1 MGGAVVRGWRAAVL
15 CVGAAWLCVPAAP
28 GSAQMLRVAA
38 QEQRAEEGA
47 VLRGRLSN
55 GLPFMV
61 MEHNAPARGMTAR
74 LIVRAG
80 TLHEADDERGSALLA
95 ERVSRRAAAG
105 SLAASGVSAIDPV
118 RDVTGE
124 TGFEQTFFTVTVR
137 DVSEAGSAEWA
148 MRALAWA
155 ASSGKVS
162 NAAVAAEAEIVDQ
175 DRRAGAGSRVRLNE
189 RLWPLIVPGSR
200 AATRLPKAWFEEGC
214 APDAATVEA
223 FRTRWYAPSN
233 MMLVVVADA
242 PAAEVE
248 ALAERWLGAVPMGAS
263 PASPGTGVD
272 ADRGPSVLLATDG
285 ELTADVAQLVVLGPA
300 APPVRDRDSFRAV
313 LVDELAVRTLAS
325 RIDEKAAMG
334 RMHAQRTVVAAPEIA
349 HGLRAA
355 LAVSSGPAGSWEAI
369 LTDLAAEVHR
379 AVRLEPAERELER
392 ARLAA
397 ISDALAM
404 AEDEPGAPGA
414 KMVEHLT
421 RAAVTGAVWMSAG
434 EKLALVRELAP
445 AITGAEVREA
455 TQAMFDPVR
464 GTVLVMTPEGGAR
477 PSEDAAWRA
486 LITGLARAVSP
497 EYERPAPAAVLDH
510 APAAGRVD
518 ELSIDGASGVLS
530 AWLGNGVR
538 VHHREMAGHG
548 DRVFVTVTLAGGLES
563 ETPPTRGLTQSL
575 AALWQRPA
583 ARSRT
588 SAELGALLSK
598 SDVRVRGAVGDRRV
612 VLAVSASAAELERAF
627 EALHLLLSE
636 PLIEAAPFERW
647 RSAAAEAAGT
657 RAVQPA
663 GRAYEMFLD
672 ALAAPGDRRIM
683 PLSLDE
689 AAVARREAAQA
700 WIDQMAAQAPMEVA
714 VVGAVGME
722 RALELSARYVGSLA
736 SRARP
741 GHREVLGPG
750 ARPAVMEAV
759 LKSATPGVVPG
770 AGAGAEQGVA
780 RRVVPQRVSVGPSQV
795 RLRSVIPTPN
805 VEQAVVI
812 VGFRGAAR
820 ADSEEGWSLALAAD
834 VLTSRLQA
842 ELRDEGRLA
851 SGIAAVSLAS
861 GACDGCGRF
870 WATAVCDPARAEEVS
885 AAIDAAID
893 ALASHGP
900 SERELA
906 AAKARVAGRLEQE
919 LLDPAAWAGALASLS
934 SEGRTPVDVMNGPGR
949 VRRLDAERVREVF
962 AGASASDRRIA
973 VMVAPS
979 PDARR

>member
-1 MGGAVVRGWRAAVL
+1 MERGWRAAVL
-15 CVGAAWLCVPAAP
+15 CVGAAWLCVPALPAP
-28 GSAQMLRVAA
+28 GQMLRVAA
-38 QEQRAEEGA
+38 QEQAREGA
-47 VLRGRLSN
+47 VLHGRLSN
-55 GLPFMV
+55 ELPFMV
-61 MEHNAPARGMTAR
+61 MEHSAPARGMTAR

-95 ERVSRRAAAG
+95 ERVSRRAAAE
-105 SLAASGVSAIDPV
+105 SLAASGVSVIDPV
-118 RDVTGE
+118 RDVTSE

-137 DVSEAGSAEWA
+137 DMSEAGSAEWA

-162 NAAVAAEAEIVDQ
+162 DAAVAAEAEIVEQ

-200 AATRLPKAWFEEGC
+200 AATRLPKAWLDEGC
-214 APDAATVEA
+214 GPEAATVEA

-233 MMLVVVADA
+233 MVLVVAADA
-242 PAAEVE
+242 PAAEIA
-248 ALAERWLGAVPMGAS
+248 ALAERWLGSVPAGAS

-272 ADRGPSVLLATDG
+272 PDRGPSVLLATDG
-285 ELTADVAQLVVLGPA
+285 ELTADVAQLVVLGPSG
-300 APPVRDRDSFRAV
+300 PPVRDRASFRAA

-349 HGLRAA
+349 HELRAA

-379 AVRLEPAERELER
+379 AVRLEPASSELER

-397 ISDALAM
+397 ISDVRAM

-414 KMVEHLT
+414 RMVELLT
-421 RAAVTGAVWMSAG
+421 RVAVTGAVWMSAG
-434 EKLALVRELAP
+434 DRLALARELAP
-445 AITGAEVREA
+445 TITAAEVRAA

-464 GTVLVMTPEGGAR
+464 ATVLVMTPEGGAR

-497 EYERPAPAAVLDH
+497 EYERPTPTRVLDH
-510 APAAGRVD
+510 APSPGRVE

-548 DRVFVTVTLAGGLES
+548 DRVFVTVALAGGVES
-563 ETPPTRGLTQSL
+563 ETAPTRGLAQSL

-588 SAELGALLSK
+588 STELGALLSK
-598 SDVRVRGAVGDRRV
+598 SDVRVRGMVGDRRV

-672 ALAAPGDRRIM
+672 ALAAPGDRRLM
-683 PLSLDE
+683 PLSLEE
-689 AAVARREAAQA
+689 AAMARQEAAQA
-700 WIDQMAAQAPMEVA
+700 WIDQLVAHAPLEVA
-714 VVGAVGME
+714 VVGAVEME
-722 RALELSARYVGSLA
+722 RALGLSARYLGSLA

-741 GHREVLGPG
+741 VDVRLTAP
-750 ARPAVMEAV
+750 AQPAVMEAV
-759 LKSATPGVVPG
+759 LRSAGEGAGVGPGAGPGVARRVG
-770 AGAGAEQGVA
+770 AGAGAG
-780 RRVVPQRVSVGPSQV
+780 QRLNVGPAQV
-795 RLRSVIPTPN
+795 RLRSVIPTPS

-820 ADSEEGWSLALAAD
+820 VDTEEGWSLALAAD

-842 ELRDEGRLA
+842 ELRDERRLA

-870 WATAVCDPARAEEVS
+870 WATAVCDPARVEEVS

-893 ALASHGP
+893 ALASEGP
-900 SERELA
+900 NERELA

-934 SEGRTPVDVMNGPGR
+934 GEGRTPADVMDGPAR
-949 VRRLDAERVREVF
+949 VRRLDAERVRSVF

-979 PDARR
+979 PEAGR

>member
-1 MGGAVVRGWRAAVL
+1 MRGAVVRGWRAAVL
-15 CVGAAWLCVPAAP
+15 CVGAAWLLAPAEQ

-38 QEQRAEEGA
+38 REPAGAMGA
-47 VLRGRLSN
+47 VVRSGRLSN

-61 MEHNAPARGMTAR
+61 MEHGAPARGMTAR
-74 LIVRAG
+74 LIVDAG

-95 ERVSRRAAAG
+95 ERVSRRAAAE
-105 SLAASGVSAIDPV
+105 SLSASGVSAIDPV
-118 RDVTGE
+118 RDLTSE
-124 TGFEQTFFTVTVR
+124 TGFEQTYFTVTVR
-137 DVSEAGSAEWA
+137 DMTEAGSAEWA

-155 ASSGKVS
+155 ASSGKMS
-162 NAAVAAEAEIVDQ
+162 DAALAAEAEIVEQ

-200 AATRLPKAWFEEGC
+200 AASRLPKAWYEEGC

-223 FRTRWYAPSN
+223 FRARWYAPSN

-242 PAAEVE
+242 PGADLE
-248 ALAERWLGAVPMGAS
+248 ALAERWLGSVPAGEA

-272 ADRGPSVLLATDG
+272 VDRGPSVLLATDG
-285 ELTADVAQLVVLGPA
+285 ELSADVAQLVVLGPSG
-300 APPVRDRDSFRAV
+300 PPVRDRASFRAA
-313 LVDELAVRTLAS
+313 LVDELAVRTLAR
-325 RIDEKAAMG
+325 RIEEKSAMG

-349 HGLRAA
+349 RGLRAA
-355 LAVSSGPAGSWEAI
+355 LAVSSGPAGSWEAL

-379 AVRLEPAERELER
+379 AVRLDPAERELER
-392 ARLAA
+392 ARQSA
-397 ISDALAM
+397 ISDARAM
-404 AEDEPGAPGA
+404 AEDEPGAPGS
-414 KMVEHLT
+414 KLVEQLT
-421 RAAVTGAVWMSAG
+421 RAAATGSSWMSGAHR
-434 EKLALVRELAP
+434 LALVREMVP
-445 AITGAEVREA
+445 QITPQEVREA
-455 TQAMFDPVR
+455 TLAMFDPVR

-497 EYERPAPAAVLDH
+497 EFERPPPQTVLDH
-510 APAAGRVD
+510 APMPGRVE

-538 VHHREMAGHG
+538 VHHRAMEGHG
-548 DRVFVTVTLAGGLES
+548 DRVFVTVTLAGGVES
-563 ETPPTRGLTQSL
+563 ETPSTRGLTQSL

-588 SAELGALLSK
+588 SAELGVLLSDA
-598 SDVRVRGAVGDRRV
+598 DVRVRGGVGDRRV

-647 RSAAAEAAGT
+647 RSAAAEAAGVRT
-657 RAVQPA
+657 VQPA

-672 ALAAPGDRRIM
+672 ALAAPGDRRM
-683 PLSLDE
+683 LPLSLDE
-689 AAVARREAAQA
+689 AAVARQEAAQA
-700 WIDQMAAQAPMEVA
+700 WIDQMVAQAPMEVA
-714 VVGAVGME
+714 VVGAVEME
-722 RALELSARYVGSLA
+722 RALELSARYLGSLA
-736 SRARP
+736 SRGRP
-741 GHREVLGPG
+741 GSEGASAAP
-750 ARPAVMEAV
+750 ARPAAMEAV
-759 LKSATPGVVPG
+759 LRSAKGPGVVG
-770 AGAGAEQGVA
+770 
-780 RRVVPQRVSVGPSQV
+780 RRVVPQRVSVGPAQV

-842 ELRDEGRLA
+842 ELRDERRLA

-885 AAIDAAID
+885 AAIDAAFD
-893 ALASHGP
+893 ALATDGP
-900 SERELA
+900 SEREMA
-906 AAKARVAGRLEQE
+906 AARARVAGRLEQE

-934 SEGRTPVDVMNGPGR
+934 SEGRSAKDVVDGPER
-949 VRRLDAERVREVF
+949 VRRLEAERVREVF
-962 AGASASDRRIA
+962 AAGAVAERRIA
-973 VMVAPS
+973 VVVAPS
-979 PDARR
+979 PEVGR